1 MAVKNYPIMT
11 LSDMIDEFDEKEPC
25 QGRETTAFIK
35 RWKLKE
41 LDAHHRSPAHLTHAL
56 ACINGA
62 EIQNI
67 RETKKFRD
75 EQKAMVSDGR
85 KTGHLGGRTTAR
97 RRMVRD
103 GTFAVESE

>member
-1 MAVKNYPIMT
+1 MPQYPIQV
-11 LSDMIDEFDEKEPC
+11 LADMIAEFDAKQPKP
-25 QGRETTAFIK
+25 GRETTAFIK

-41 LDAHHRSPAHLTHAL
+41 MKAKHRTHAYL
-56 ACINGA
+56 VEAVRMINRA

-75 EQKAMVSDGR
+75 KQKELDKLGMKEGGKKGGQ
-85 KTGHLGGRTTAR
+85 KTAK
-97 RRMVRD
+97 RRMIRD